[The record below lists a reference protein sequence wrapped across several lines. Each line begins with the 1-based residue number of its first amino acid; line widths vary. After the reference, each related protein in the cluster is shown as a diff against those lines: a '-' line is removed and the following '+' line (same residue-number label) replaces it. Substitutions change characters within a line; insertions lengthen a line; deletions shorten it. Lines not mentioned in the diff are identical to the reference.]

1 MAVLTVSRQIAS
13 LGDEICA
20 ALAQKIGYKFIAR
33 KDIEKRIIQMGF
45 PEEKFKKFDEKKPG
59 FFASLSSSRDE
70 YLDYIQTAILEAA
83 QENCVLIG
91 RGASLVLKDLPNH
104 ISIRFISDNALR
116 TERLMKEHNWSE
128 KEALKRIEESDQN
141 RAGFIKSFFNTDVND
156 ETLYHAVFN
165 TGLFCVDT
173 IVEAISTLLS
183 VHVTKEK
190 EAEGKVKINDF
201 LTAQKAVN
209 LIQIENKLNITFLR
223 AEVVAEKTILLH
235 GVSESSDIVSKA
247 IELVKEN
254 FKDYKIKSAIGISQD
269 YKVRI
274 R

>member
-1 MAVLTVSRQIAS
+1 M
-13 LGDEICA
+13 
-20 ALAQKIGYKFIAR
+20 
-33 KDIEKRIIQMGF
+33 
-45 PEEKFKKFDEKKPG
+45 
-59 FFASLSSSRDE
+59 
-70 YLDYIQTAILEAA
+70 
-83 QENCVLIG
+83 
-91 RGASLVLKDLPNH
+91 
-104 ISIRFISDNALR
+104 
-116 TERLMKEHNWSE
+116 
-128 KEALKRIEESDQN
+128 
-141 RAGFIKSFFNTDVND
+141 ND